1 VRAIRS
7 FFSFLEGEEILPL
20 NPMRKVKVP
29 RAPRKVMPTFTE
41 AEVGRLLAQPDKRTA
56 EGFRN
61 YAVMLTLLDT
71 GLRVSELC
79 GLALDD
85 VDLQNGYLHVTGK
98 GDRERHVPVGARVS
112 RALMRYRTVQRP
124 GDTGCDSFFLTRD
137 GQPLVKRRVQCFIR
151 EYGRIAGIKTRC
163 SPHTFR
169 SSSAV
174 LYLRAGGDPFTL
186 QKKLGH
192 SSLTMTRRYSD
203 LADSDIRAAHL
214 KYSPADR
221 LRL

>member
-1 VRAIRS
+1 MKQLLSEV
-7 FFSFLEGEEILPL
+7 L
-20 NPMRKVKVP
+20 
-29 RAPRKVMPTFTE
+29 PRKEKPNE
-41 AEVGRLLAQPDKRTA
+41 AALTCAGVCVAAVHEEPNPPSSMVTSGAESGSTA
-56 EGFRN
+56 
-61 YAVMLTLLDT
+61 
-71 GLRVSELC
+71 LRVPLESVIA
-79 GLALDD
+79 G
-85 VDLQNGYLHVTGK
+85 NGISSSYLNVWQFCNWAW
-98 GDRERHVPVGARVS
+98 ENHVPVGARVS

-192 SSLTMTRRYSD
+192 SSLTMTRRYSE
-203 LADSDIRAAHL
+203 LADSDVRAAHL
-214 KYSPADR
+214 RYSPVDR
-221 LRL
+221 LCA